1 MVAEE
6 DSGVLA
12 SLGLSKVLSLFEGA
26 KQWGLVPAKPYWPQ
40 ARRARDVSMQ
50 VKQCLYINSLDFSAI
65 RILKLRTSH
74 R

>member
-26 KQWGLVPAKPYWPQ
+26 KQWGLVPCQ
-40 ARRARDVSMQ
+40 A
-50 VKQCLYINSLDFSAI
+50 
-65 RILKLRTSH
+65 ILASGKKST
-74 R
+74 